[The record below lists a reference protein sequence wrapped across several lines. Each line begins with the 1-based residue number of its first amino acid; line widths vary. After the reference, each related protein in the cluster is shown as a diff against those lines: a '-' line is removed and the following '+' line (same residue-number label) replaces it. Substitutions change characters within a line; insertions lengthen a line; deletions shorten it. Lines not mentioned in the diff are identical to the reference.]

1 MAIDFNS
8 RIPYYVQLIDML
20 RSEIEGGSWKQG
32 DRLPG
37 ELELCE
43 TYGISRTVVRQALRE
58 LELEG
63 LIYRKKGK
71 GSFVAEPKV
80 RENMLQQIGLLEWGR
95 EPTVKVLNM
104 AIELTGAKAAKNL
117 EIEVGAP
124 VIWIE
129 RLRSVDGEPR
139 ILVSSYVP
147 YELCPGLEH
156 LDLTDKS
163 IFVIME
169 EQYGLQIARGRRDF
183 EAVIADEREAE
194 LIGIEVG
201 APLMLVDSVSYLA
214 DGRPV
219 EFSHA
224 VHRGD
229 RSRFEVEVV
238 RTQDLG
244 QVKQILGAAEEG
256 LPVSIPQSVFV

>member
-1 MAIDFNS
+1 MAINFSS
-8 RIPYYVQLIDML
+8 RIPYYVQLIDLL
-20 RSEIEGGSWKQG
+20 RSEIEDGVWKPG
-32 DRLPG
+32 ERLPG

-63 LIYRKKGK
+63 LIERKKGR
-71 GSFVAEPKV
+71 GSFVLEPKIS
-80 RENMLQQIGLLEWGR
+80 ENLIQQIGLLEWGR
-95 EPTVKVLNM
+95 NPTVQIRNIAV
-104 AIELTGAKAAKNL
+104 ELAGRKTAEHL
-117 EIEVGAP
+117 QIDVGTP
-124 VIWIE
+124 VIAIE
-129 RLRSVDGEPR
+129 RLRLVDGEPR

-147 YELCPGLEH
+147 HDLCPGLEY
-156 LDLTDKS
+156 LDLADTS
-163 IFVIME
+163 LFVVLE

-194 LIGIEVG
+194 LMEIEIG
-201 APLMLVDSVSYLA
+201 APLMLVNGISYLA

-238 RTQDLG
+238 RTQERG
-244 QVKQILGAAEEG
+244 QVKQPLGAVEADF
-256 LPVSIPQSVFV
+256 PASNPQGVFV